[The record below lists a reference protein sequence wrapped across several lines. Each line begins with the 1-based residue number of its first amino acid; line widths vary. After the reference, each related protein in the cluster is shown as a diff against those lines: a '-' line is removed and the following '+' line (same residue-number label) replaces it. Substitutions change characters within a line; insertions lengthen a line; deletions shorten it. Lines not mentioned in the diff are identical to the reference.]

1 MHYSSARKVDA
12 PEGDEPRHYAGL
24 TEAATYNT
32 SVRGRQLVAEA
43 TKPEATRPQTAS
55 QLAAKQGLAEFNR
68 RQAEKTAAEA
78 RAFATGKKVDA
89 YQRKIAEAI
98 AEAKAADA
106 RTRIQEGR

>member
-43 TKPEATRPQTAS
+43 MKPEATRPQTAS
-55 QLAAKQGLAEFNR
+55 QLAAKQGLADWHKR
-68 RQAEKTAAEA
+68 RADDEA
-78 RAFATGKKVDA
+78 DRLAKVA
-89 YQRKIAEAI
+89 SG
-98 AEAKAADA
+98 
-106 RTRIQEGR
+106 RIVYKN